1 MEAAGRRLDEEILKW
16 KFAFV
21 KRDFFFVE
29 SLKVSIFLAVT
40 NLNCSLIDD
49 HGFREETKWIFSV
62 RS

>member
-49 HGFREETKWIFSV
+49 HGFREETK
-62 RS
+62 